1 MEASNAPFR
10 PADLDTASDGGSKFL
25 GFVPVGIVDYESKAD
40 QYDWADEFL
49 VVTLQIQDSQF
60 PSEMKILG
68 SYDKEPNGRIKTCT
82 LMKQL
87 YRFFDVIGFKGGPDV
102 QGNMVD
108 EKGEGIDNIATHLN
122 QNFLPNNPLT
132 PPMDYYAYV
141 YKEPGR
147 KDPSKAYTVV
157 YPRLTL
163 NNQKGR
169 EELESFVAFLKGKN
183 LIKEVAEGTTTN
195 SGVPNNG
202 AMDNSGATRF

>member
-1 MEASNAPFR
+1 
-10 PADLDTASDGGSKFL
+10 
-25 GFVPVGIVDYESKAD
+25 
-40 QYDWADEFL
+40 
-49 VVTLQIQDSQF
+49 
-60 PSEMKILG
+60 
-68 SYDKEPNGRIKTCT
+68 
-82 LMKQL
+82 MKQL

-202 AMDNSGATRF
+202 AMDTSGATRF